1 MSLLNVKR
9 GTTPTLEI
17 KFNNVD
23 FADVKSIDFVFKHQK
38 SESGRVIV
46 EKKYPVDGTCKD
58 GVVKLR
64 FTESETRKFT
74 SGSVVYMDTRIILS
88 DGSIP
93 ETSIAEFNVNP
104 TLFEER
110 KTI

>member
-17 KFNNVD
+17 KFNNID
-23 FADVKSIDFVFKHQK
+23 FADVKAIDFVFKHQK

-46 EKKYPVDGTCKD
+46 EKKYPDDGTCKD

-104 TLFEER
+104 TLFEEH

>member
-1 MSLLNVKR
+1 MNVKR

-17 KFNNVD
+17 KLNNID

-46 EKKYPVDGTCKD
+46 KKSYPDDGKYED
-58 GVVKLR
+58 DVVKLR
-64 FTESETRKFT
+64 FEESETRKFT